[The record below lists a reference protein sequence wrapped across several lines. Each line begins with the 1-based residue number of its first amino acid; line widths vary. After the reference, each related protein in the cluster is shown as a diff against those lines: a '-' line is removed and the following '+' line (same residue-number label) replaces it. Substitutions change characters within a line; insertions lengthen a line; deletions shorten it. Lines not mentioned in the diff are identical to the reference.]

1 MAPIRI
7 RQTVMNFISTAVKF
21 TEKVFL
27 RMDARSKAISRGT
40 YCIDITVTDSG
51 LGIVPELIPQPFQPF
66 S

>member
-1 MAPIRI
+1 
-7 RQTVMNFISTAVKF
+7 MNFISTAVKF